1 MSAAP
6 TAGVSPTKRVTDGF
20 WTLDRVADALGGGPR
35 GATPLSEVATDSRTI
50 QPGSLFVALR
60 GENFDAHDFLD
71 AAVRAGAAALVV
83 SRPAVAAT
91 VDIPVYVVPDTLV
104 ALGQLGQAR
113 RRAWGKTVIGI
124 TGTNGKTSTKELV
137 RAALGSVLSVHATVG
152 NLNNRIGVPMTL
164 LALTAA
170 ADLAVVE
177 MGTSEPGEIAT
188 LRAIAEPDVAIISSV
203 AEGHLEGLGDIHGV
217 LVEKASIYDGV
228 SIAIAPSGQ
237 PEIARAAESRA
248 RRVITAGLDTGDV
261 RPKAWG
267 IDAEGLGWIEIDGV
281 TIRPPL
287 RGAHNLRNAM
297 LAVAAA
303 GECGVSIADA
313 ARGIESMPVPA
324 MRLALQALGKATLIN
339 DAYNANPGST
349 RAALE
354 LLAHAGDGRQ
364 RVAILGT
371 MRELGIHS
379 QRLHEEIARE
389 ALASSIDVVAGCGE
403 FEAALTAVGGGDGRV
418 VTAPDVDEL
427 WAKLAPRLQRDALI
441 LLKASRG
448 VRLERLVPHLTTWAY
463 R

>member
-1 MSAAP
+1 MTS
-6 TAGVSPTKRVTDGF
+6 VSPDTASAPGSTDF
-20 WTLDRVADALGGGPR
+20 WTLDRIAEALGSGPR
-35 GATPLSEVATDSRTI
+35 GASAVNGIATDTRTI
-50 QPGSLFVALR
+50 RPGSVFLALR

-71 AAVRAGAAALVV
+71 TAVRAGAAALIIARADAARSV
-83 SRPAVAAT
+83 S
-91 VDIPVYVVPDTLV
+91 IPVYEVPDTLV
-104 ALGQLGQAR
+104 ALGQLAQYR
-113 RRAWGKTVIGI
+113 RRAWGKTVVGI

-137 RAALGSVLSVHATVG
+137 RAALGSVLTVHATVG
-152 NLNNRIGVPMTL
+152 NLNNRVGVPLTL
-164 LALTAA
+164 LALPDD
-170 ADLAVVE
+170 ADLAVIE

-188 LRAIAEPDVAIISSV
+188 LRAIAEPDLAIVSSV

-217 LVEKASIYDGV
+217 LIEKASIYEGV
-228 SIAIAPSGQ
+228 SIAIVPAGQ
-237 PEIARAAESRA
+237 PEIGKCAASRA
-248 RRVITAGLDTGDV
+248 RRVVSAGLDAGDV
-261 RPKAWG
+261 RATAWG

-281 TIRPPL
+281 TVRPPL
-287 RGAHNLRNAM
+287 RGAHNLRNTM
-297 LAVAAA
+297 LALAAA
-303 GECGVSIADA
+303 GECGVPTADA
-313 ARGIESMPVPA
+313 ARGIDAMPVPA

-354 LLAHAGDGRQ
+354 LLAHAGGERQ

-371 MRELGIHS
+371 MRELGAHS

-389 ALASSIDVVAGCGE
+389 ALQSSIDLIAGCGE
-403 FEAALTAVGGGDGRV
+403 FATALETVAGTDARV

-427 WAKLAPRLQRDALI
+427 WAKLAPKLHRDALI

>member
-6 TAGVSPTKRVTDGF
+6 SAGVSPTQRATDGF
-20 WTLDRVADALGGGPR
+20 WTLDRVADALGVGPR

-50 QPGSLFVALR
+50 RPGSLFVALR

-83 SRPAVAAT
+83 SRPDVAAT
-91 VDIPVYVVPDTLV
+91 VSVPVYVVPDTLV

-113 RRAWGKTVIGI
+113 RRAWGKTVIGV

-137 RAALGSVLSVHATVG
+137 RAALGSVLSVHATAG

-164 LALTAA
+164 LALTDA
-170 ADLAVVE
+170 ADLAVIE

-188 LRAIAEPDVAIISSV
+188 LRAIAEPDLAIISSV

-217 LVEKASIYDGV
+217 LVEKTSIYDGV
-228 SIAIAPSGQ
+228 SIAIAPAGQ
-237 PEIARAAESRA
+237 PEIARAAQSRA
-248 RRVITAGLDTGDV
+248 RRVITAGLDAGDV
-261 RPKAWG
+261 RPTKWG
-267 IDAEGLGWIEIDGV
+267 IDADGLGWIEIEGV

-297 LAVAAA
+297 LALAAA

-349 RAALE
+349 RAALA

-389 ALASSIDVVAGCGE
+389 ALASSIDLVAGCGE
-403 FEAALTAVGGGDGRV
+403 FEAALVAVGGGDARI

>member
-1 MSAAP
+1 M
-6 TAGVSPTKRVTDGF
+6 TAVSPDKAPPADSSASGF

-35 GATPLSEVATDSRTI
+35 GSAVLSGIATDSRTI
-50 QPGSLFVALR
+50 RPGTVFVALR

-71 AAVRAGAAALVV
+71 AAVRAGATALVV
-83 SRPAVAAT
+83 SKADTARALGV
-91 VDIPVYVVPDTLV
+91 PVFEVPDTLV
-104 ALGQLGQAR
+104 ALGQLAHYR
-113 RRAWGKTVIGI
+113 RRAWGKPVVGI

-152 NLNNRIGVPMTL
+152 NLNNRVGVPLTL
-164 LALTAA
+164 LALPDE
-170 ADLAVVE
+170 ADLAVIE

-217 LVEKASIYDGV
+217 LVEKASIYEGV
-228 SIAIAPSGQ
+228 SIAIAPAGQ
-237 PEIARAAESRA
+237 PEIVRAAATRA
-248 RRVITAGLDTGDV
+248 RRVVAAGLDAGDV
-261 RPKAWG
+261 RPTAWG

-281 TIRPPL
+281 TVRPPL

-297 LAVAAA
+297 LALAAA
-303 GECGVSIADA
+303 GECGVSTADA
-313 ARGIESMPVPA
+313 ARGIEGMPVPA
-324 MRLALQALGKATLIN
+324 MRLAMQALGKATLIN

-354 LLAHAGDGRQ
+354 LLAHAGGGRQ

-371 MRELGIHS
+371 MRELGAHS
-379 QRLHEEIARE
+379 KRLHEEIARE
-389 ALASSIDVVAGCGE
+389 AVQSSIDLIAGCGE
-403 FEAALTAVGGGDGRV
+403 FEGALEAVGAGDARI

-427 WAKLAPRLQRDALI
+427 WAKLSPKLHRDALI